1 MKGNEQRRND
11 WDAPITRTTP
21 KKWGDHT
28 GSPGPV
34 PLKPEERLVR
44 IGAYLTREDRDKL
57 LKLGEG
63 NISQGVRL
71 AINSTLFEDSKE

>member
-1 MKGNEQRRND
+1 VKANEQRRND

-44 IGAYLTREDRDKL
+44 VTANITREDRDRL
-57 LKLGEG
+57 LALGNG
-63 NISQGVRL
+63 NISLGVRI
-71 AINSTLFEDSKE
+71 AINSTWFEGGE